1 MASRLSNY
9 VDWLIGTTKA
19 SLRNII
25 GTSETK
31 EWPETKAIVQ
41 EFTESNTVGKH
52 LEEYPV
58 NQKWF
63 IDHASKKG
71 WQRVIVHF
79 KRCWKTYFPNESIKL
94 QVWYNI
100 MYPSPKP
107 TWMRKPTKIAD
118 GFPTNSGDFPHDF
131 VSLPYCFD
139 YNTLK
144 NHWCS
149 RMNTLVFHTKS
160 S

>member
-1 MASRLSNY
+1 MAYGHLNCCSFSENGVYEDEANQIVTPTTNDRNFL
-9 VDWLIGTTKA
+9 DWIIGTTRA

-31 EWPETKAIVQ
+31 EWLETKAIVQ

-107 TWMRKPTKIAD
+107 TWMRKPTICRLFSNKFRW
-118 GFPTNSGDFPHDF
+118 FPTWF
-131 VSLPYCFD
+131 C
-139 YNTLK
+139 
-144 NHWCS
+144 
-149 RMNTLVFHTKS
+149 
-160 S
+160 